1 MLLVQE
7 VKTSIS
13 YLEEIFKVD
22 ISNIDDDKIKSR
34 KDEIQ
39 NTCSSWITFHKRCR
53 FYILECVNSVTEDQI
68 EDTVG
73 SIVTRNGKIVWKH
86 KPNGPFYM
94 LKLRSKLY

>member
-1 MLLVQE
+1 MT
-7 VKTSIS
+7 KS
-13 YLEEIFKVD
+13 KVERMR
-22 ISNIDDDKIKSR
+22 S
-34 KDEIQ
+34 Q

-53 FYILECVNSVTEDQI
+53 FYTLECVNSVTEDQI